1 MLAGAHVLI
10 HSLTLYPLTNID
22 CALLKIK
29 YGKDFLHVCQVLMV
43 EEATACSMFLSQEQL
58 AGVDRDFTT
67 ASMVKTLNNAGKWNI
82 LI

>member
-1 MLAGAHVLI
+1 M
-10 HSLTLYPLTNID
+10 
-22 CALLKIK
+22 
-29 YGKDFLHVCQVLMV
+29 CQVLMV